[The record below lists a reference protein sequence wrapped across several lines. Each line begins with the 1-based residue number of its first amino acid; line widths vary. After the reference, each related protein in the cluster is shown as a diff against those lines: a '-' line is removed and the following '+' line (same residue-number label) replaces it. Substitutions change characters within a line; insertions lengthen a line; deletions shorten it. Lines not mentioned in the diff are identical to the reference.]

1 MQSLVT
7 STVNNSNYVLFWMQ
21 GSGNKRSK
29 ERFDASDEGGHCSSE
44 ANDCNGKYSAAVYMF
59 LILCYGGV

>member
-1 MQSLVT
+1 
-7 STVNNSNYVLFWMQ
+7 MQ